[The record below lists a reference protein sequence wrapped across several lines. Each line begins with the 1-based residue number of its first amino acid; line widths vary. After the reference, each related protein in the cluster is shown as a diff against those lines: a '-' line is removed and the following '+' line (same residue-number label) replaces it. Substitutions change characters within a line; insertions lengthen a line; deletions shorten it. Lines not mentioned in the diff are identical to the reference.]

1 MRLNYKNIKIISFF
15 LIILISPFILEA
27 QYHNTYKQKVGFRDG
42 WSVNF
47 NIGLTSFFGDLSV
60 FDFHIVKKISNE
72 SKFGGGIIFAK
83 EISPVISFNT
93 QFLYGGLK
101 GTKES
106 SNIYFK
112 ANIIEG
118 SLNGQINIIQIFFP
132 QNKYRKINILG
143 NFGIGLVSIKSK
155 LFNLKTDSLIHSFGF
170 GRKTIESILK
180 IGFKINYRIS
190 EQYDLV
196 TNFSNRRVDT
206 DKLDSQPGNNNKDFY
221 SYVSIGITYKF
232 QNNSK
237 NGFKHKRYKKPFK
250 HKYPQKKRLKRKVK
264 RK

>member
-1 MRLNYKNIKIISFF
+1 MGLNNKNFRITFFF
-15 LIILISPFILEA
+15 LIIIIFPFILEA
-27 QYHNTYKQKVGFRDG
+27 QYYNAYNKKYGFRDG

-47 NIGLTSFFGDLSV
+47 NIGVTSFFGDLSV
-60 FDFHIVKKISNE
+60 FDFDIVKKLSEESN
-72 SKFGGGIIFAK
+72 FGGGIIFAK

-118 SLNGQINIIQIFFP
+118 SLNVQINIIQIILP
-132 QNKYRKINILG
+132 RNKDRKINVFG

-155 LFNLKTDSLIHSFGF
+155 LFDLKTDSLIHSFGF
-170 GRKTIESILK
+170 GRKTIESILPF
-180 IGFKINYRIS
+180 GFKINYRIN
-190 EQYDLV
+190 ELFDLDF
-196 TNFSNRRVDT
+196 NFSNRRVDT

-221 SYVSIGITYKF
+221 SYMSIGITYKF
-232 QNNSK
+232 QNYNKSRFTYK
-237 NGFKHKRYKKPFK
+237 KPKKPFK
-250 HKYPQKKRLKRKVK
+250 RKYPQKKKLKRKW
-264 RK
+264 